1 MRQCSRG
8 PKMNNLGLISI
19 IGLCGGLAIGLQVP
33 LASII
38 NQRLGILESVF
49 IIHIGGLL
57 AVLILLLFNKGGNL
71 AQWQTVPWYALLGG
85 MLGVALIS
93 AQVYIIPS
101 IGVAA
106 TITLII
112 AGQLVMAT
120 CIDHFGLLEIEAKPL
135 SWERIS
141 GLAIVLL
148 GVWLTV
154 KK

>member
-1 MRQCSRG
+1 
-8 PKMNNLGLISI
+8 MNNLMSISM
-19 IGLCGGLAIGLQVP
+19 IGIVGGLAIGLQAP

-49 IIHIGGLL
+49 IILLGGLL
-57 AVLILLLFNKGGNL
+57 VVLVLLLFKKGGNL
-71 AQWQTVPWYALLGG
+71 GQWQNVPWYALVAGVLGI
-85 MLGVALIS
+85 VVIS

-112 AGQLVMAT
+112 AGQLLMAS
-120 CIDHFGLLEIEAKPL
+120 CIDHFGIFEIEAKAL

-148 GVWLTV
+148 GVWLTI

>member
-1 MRQCSRG
+1 
-8 PKMNNLGLISI
+8 MNNLLLISG
-19 IGLCGGLAIGLQVP
+19 IGLAGGLAIGLQAP

-49 IIHIGGLL
+49 IIHLGGL
-57 AVLILLLFNKGGNL
+57 VTVFVLLLLNKGGNL
-71 AQWQTVPWYALLGG
+71 GQWQTVPWYALAGG
-85 MLGVALIS
+85 VLGVILIS

-112 AGQLVMAT
+112 AGQLIMVT
-120 CIDHFGLLEIEAKPL
+120 CIDHFGMFDITPRTF

-141 GLAIVLL
+141 GLLLVLA

-154 KK
+154 KR

>member
-1 MRQCSRG
+1 
-8 PKMNNLGLISI
+8 MNNLMLISMVGLI
-19 IGLCGGLAIGLQVP
+19 GGLAIGLQAP

-38 NQRLGILESVF
+38 NQRIGILESVF
-49 IIHIGGLL
+49 IIHLGGLI
-57 AVLILLLFNKGGNL
+57 AVSVLLLFSKGGNL
-71 AQWQTVPWYALLGG
+71 AQWQTVPWYALAGG
-85 MLGVALIS
+85 VLGVTLIS
-93 AQVYIIPS
+93 AQVYIIPN

-106 TITLII
+106 ALTLII
-112 AGQLVMAT
+112 AGQLLMAT
-120 CIDHFGLLEIEAKPL
+120 CVDHFGLLEIQAKSL

>member
-1 MRQCSRG
+1 
-8 PKMNNLGLISI
+8 MNNLMSISMIGI
-19 IGLCGGLAIGLQVP
+19 IGGLAIGLQAP

-49 IIHIGGLL
+49 IILLGGLL
-57 AVLILLLFNKGGNL
+57 AVLVLLLFNKGGNL
-71 AQWQTVPWYALLGG
+71 GQWQNVPWYALVAGVLGI
-85 MLGVALIS
+85 VVIS

-112 AGQLVMAT
+112 AGQLLMAT
-120 CIDHFGLLEIEAKPL
+120 CIDHFGIFEIEAKVL

-141 GLAIVLL
+141 GLAIVML

-154 KK
+154 KQ

>member
-1 MRQCSRG
+1 
-8 PKMNNLGLISI
+8 MNNLISI
-19 IGLCGGLAIGLQVP
+19 SMIGLFGGLAIGLQAP

-38 NQRLGILESVF
+38 NQRLGTLESVF
-49 IIHIGGLL
+49 IILLGGLL
-57 AVLILLLFNKGGNL
+57 VVLVLLLFKKGGNL
-71 AQWQTVPWYALLGG
+71 GQWQIVPWYALVAGVLGI
-85 MLGVALIS
+85 VVIS

-112 AGQLVMAT
+112 AGQLLMAT
-120 CIDHFGLLEIEAKPL
+120 CIDHFGIFEIEAKAL

-141 GLAIVLL
+141 GLAIVFL
-148 GVWLTV
+148 GVWLTI